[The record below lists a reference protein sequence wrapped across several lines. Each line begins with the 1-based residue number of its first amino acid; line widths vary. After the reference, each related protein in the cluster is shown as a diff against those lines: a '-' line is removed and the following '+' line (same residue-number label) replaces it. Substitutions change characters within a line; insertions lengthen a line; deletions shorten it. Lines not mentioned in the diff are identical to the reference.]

1 MITYSYKINTILLPF
16 IVLILIS
23 CSSTSNE
30 EVITREI
37 IIEDGLN
44 YYGEKF
50 DQKDAI
56 DLKEFMVLAENTDTL
71 EIKLNVGI
79 NEVCQAKGCWIMVN
93 LLGGE
98 KMIVSFKEN
107 NLFIPKD
114 VAGKSCSILGK
125 TFLRSVSVEMQKQ
138 YAKDLGEQVIL
149 VDTISEPIIQRCFI
163 AKGIIIKE

>member
-30 EVITREI
+30 EVSTREI

-50 DQKDAI
+50 NQKDAI

-114 VAGKSCSILGK
+114 VAGKSSSILGK

-138 YAKDLGEQVIL
+138 YAKDLGEQVML

-163 AKGIIIKE
+163 AKGIIIKD